1 MKTGETIFALSS
13 GQPPAAIGIVRI
25 SGPKASDSLI
35 KLTGK
40 LPESRV
46 GSLRKITNPVSK
58 ELLDEA
64 LCLWFPG
71 PDNATGEDLVEI
83 HCHGGRAVITAI
95 EDALERFDGLRKAEP
110 GEFTR
115 RAFQNGRMDLAE
127 AEGLSDLLF
136 AETELQRRAAVRSAG
151 GLVSRQIEGWQEQ
164 LLRISALVEA
174 EIDFSDEDDV
184 AASHIEEIQKL
195 IGELSHSFV
204 ETLSRPTVEKLR
216 DGVRVVL
223 GGPPN
228 SGKSTLLN
236 ALVDRDAAIVS
247 DIAGT
252 TRDVIEVPV
261 ALGGTPFLFVD
272 TAGIR
277 DAGMEAI
284 EKIGIERARDQFEQA
299 DIILWLGSEGEGPT
313 HKGLIEIASRKDSSD
328 HIPKVGT
335 AVSLSPVTGEGLDDL
350 ITRLIGEA
358 SKMLPKADA
367 IALNK
372 RQSSLLEEANENL
385 DQAKDQSDL
394 LILAEYLRLARQ
406 SLDAITGKASTEDML
421 DALFGKFCI
430 GK

>member
-1 MKTGETIFALSS
+1 MLTGETIFALSS
-13 GQPPAAIGIVRI
+13 GLPPAAIGIVRI
-25 SGPKASDSLI
+25 SGQKASESLR
-35 KLTGK
+35 KLAGQ
-40 LPESRV
+40 LPEPRI
-46 GSLRKITNPVSK
+46 GSVRKITNPVSG

-71 PDNATGEDLVEI
+71 PHNATGEDLAEI
-83 HCHGGRAVITAI
+83 HCHGGRAVVRAI
-95 EDALERFDGLRKAEP
+95 EDALEQLDGLRKAEP

-136 AETELQRRAAVRSAG
+136 AETELQRKSAIRSAS
-151 GLVSRQIEGWQEQ
+151 GLVSRKIEDWQEQ
-164 LLRISALVEA
+164 LLGISAMVEA

-184 AASHIEEIQKL
+184 EASHVEEIQKL
-195 IGELSHSFV
+195 IKSLSRSFG
-204 ETLSRPTVEKLR
+204 ETLSRPIADKLR

-261 ALGGTPFLFVD
+261 ALGGTPFLFID

-277 DAGMEAI
+277 DSGMEAI
-284 EKIGIERARDQFEQA
+284 EKIGIQRAREQFDQA
-299 DIILWLGSEGEGPT
+299 DIILWLGPEGEGPI
-313 HKGLIEIASRKDSSD
+313 HHSLIEIASRKDSSEYVA
-328 HIPKVGT
+328 K
-335 AVSLSPVTGEGLDDL
+335 AANASSLSPVTGVGMEGL
-350 ITRLIGEA
+350 IERLIELA
-358 SKMLPKADA
+358 KEILPKADEV
-367 IALNK
+367 ALNK
-372 RQSSLLEEANENL
+372 RQADLLKIADENL
-385 DQAKDQSDL
+385 DYARSQSDA
-394 LILAEYLRLARQ
+394 LILAEHLRLARL
-406 SLDAITGKASTEDML
+406 SLDSITGRASTEDML